1 MEACFSKDLWRFSV
15 MIILNIPITFFT
27 TCEWQVTLLDILYE
41 MYWLLHHS
49 MLAKL
54 SKLYEIDAACYVLN
68 TELILLA
75 KTSGDELS
83 IGQNKGLEDVWNLE
97 ILKPKCYSIISW
109 TNFCLEKKNCSRQYT
124 TNSVK

>member
-1 MEACFSKDLWRFSV
+1 
-15 MIILNIPITFFT
+15 
-27 TCEWQVTLLDILYE
+27 
-41 MYWLLHHS
+41 

-83 IGQNKGLEDVWNLE
+83 IGQNKGLEDV
-97 ILKPKCYSIISW
+97 
-109 TNFCLEKKNCSRQYT
+109 
-124 TNSVK
+124 

>member
-54 SKLYEIDAACYVLN
+54 SKSYEIDAACYVLN

-109 TNFCLEKKNCSRQYT
+109 TNFYLEKKNCSR
-124 TNSVK
+124 